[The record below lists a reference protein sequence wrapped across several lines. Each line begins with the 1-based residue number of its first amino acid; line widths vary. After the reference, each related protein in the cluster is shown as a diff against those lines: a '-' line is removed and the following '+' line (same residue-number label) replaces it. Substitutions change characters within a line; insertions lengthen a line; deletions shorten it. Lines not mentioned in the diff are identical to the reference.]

1 MSAMVQNKLSG
12 ATLAVVLERANLPD
26 VARNLIAGATAVTD
40 MVAALAQAGFGI
52 EATRVLA
59 HALPRREAVWWACM
73 CALHTAPADLPEA
86 DRIARELAENWV
98 RQQNMETARAAMAE
112 ARRTGFQSP
121 EAWAGV
127 GAFWSGDSLAPPEA
141 PAVMPPPHL
150 TGVAV
155 AGAVALASVR
165 GDAARQPLRLAM
177 FLQSAHDI
185 ASGGAGRLPMET
197 A

>member
-1 MSAMVQNKLSG
+1 MSAMAQNKLSG
-12 ATLAVVLERANLPD
+12 AVLALVLERAALPGEVRERIGNLAAVAD
-26 VARNLIAGATAVTD
+26 V
-40 MVAALAQAGFGI
+40 VAALAQIGLGI

-59 HALPRREAVWWACM
+59 HALPKREAVWWACM

-86 DRIARELAENWV
+86 DRKVRELAENWV

-127 GAFWSGDSLAPPEA
+127 GAFWSGESLAPAEA
-141 PAVMPPPHL
+141 PPVPPPPHL

-155 AGAVALASVR
+155 AGAVALA
-165 GDAARQPLRLAM
+165 
-177 FLQSAHDI
+177 
-185 ASGGAGRLPMET
+185 
-197 A
+197 